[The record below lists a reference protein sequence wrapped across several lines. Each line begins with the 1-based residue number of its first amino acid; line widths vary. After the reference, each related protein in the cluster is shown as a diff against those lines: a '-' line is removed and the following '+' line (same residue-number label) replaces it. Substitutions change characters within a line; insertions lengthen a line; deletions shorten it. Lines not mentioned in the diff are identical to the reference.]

1 MARTRGSAGFA
12 AGLIA
17 VSVAVLLAVA
27 LLASACAEAQALVG
41 TWTSEEQSETLLF
54 RTDGT
59 ATLVTAGGVMIAL
72 TWEASG
78 SRLTLGVKDQGT
90 RTVEYSI
97 DGNVLT
103 MTAPGEEPAHY
114 ARMQER

>member
-1 MARTRGSAGFA
+1 MAQTQGSP
-12 AGLIA
+12 GLP
-17 VSVAVLLAVA
+17 SGLMAVLVAAFLAVA
-27 LLASACAEAQALVG
+27 LLAAACTEDQALIG
-41 TWTSEEQSETLLF
+41 TWTSEEQGETLLF

-59 ATLVTAGGVMIAL
+59 ATLVTAGGAMIAL
-72 TWEASG
+72 TWEAEG
-78 SRLTLGVKDQGT
+78 SRLSLGVKDQGT

-97 DGNVLT
+97 AGDVLT